1 MAKASV
7 KKVVADTQKNEQTQ
21 NDVVDTSMDVDDI
34 DLSGESE
41 LSDVEQPSVES
52 TSEKKLRGRPAKT
65 DGGEKTKKA
74 AAKKDVAKPKKVLVA
89 KAKKDAA
96 PKAKKEDAPKA
107 KIVAGK

>member
-41 LSDVEQPSVES
+41 VSDVEQPSVES

-65 DGGEKTKKA
+65 DGAEKTKK